1 MTVLRP
7 RRLATAAVLT
17 AAMAAGCSSGSS
29 DKPSVKVLTGRLQN
43 SGRYALV
50 QAKLDIVDGPLT
62 CAVKLDDKAKTS
74 SYSCTTKTKDGKAVV
89 LEGSSTWKELKNG
102 KKKSVSGT
110 ITASVD
116 GQQKLSVSCVGS
128 GC

>member
-1 MTVLRP
+1 VTVLSP
-7 RRLATAAVLT
+7 CRLAAVVLLAGIGVT
-17 AAMAAGCSSGSS
+17 GCSSGSS

-50 QAKLDIVDGPLT
+50 QAKVDLVDGPLN
-62 CAVKLDDKAKTS
+62 CVVKLDEKAKTS
-74 SYSCTTKTKDGKAVV
+74 SYTCTTKTKDGKAVQ
-89 LEGSSTWKELKNG
+89 LQGSSTWKELKNG

-110 ITASVD
+110 ITATVD
-116 GQQKLSVSCVGS
+116 GQKKLSVTCVGS